1 MFNILAKMSYS
12 MIWLSR
18 IISSTF
24 LLKALFWNISRK
36 IRRWR
41 LRFRTWHCKWTKWK
55 WSWM

>member
-1 MFNILAKMSYS
+1 